1 MLEYTEEYID
11 DVFYRWH
18 GADRIISQAFISQL
32 EPDKNGRTPTKE
44 AVTRWRDTRGW
55 IERADALD
63 AEISVRK
70 DLEVIDLRMQMF
82 KKHAEIGGQLVEKG
96 LSYLQEY
103 GAENSASAIRA
114 IDLGLTTERISTG
127 LAEVYVK
134 ISKMSDDALTKEL
147 QKLIGGGV
155 SKDDDTV
162 DADIVVA

>member
-44 AVTRWRDTRGW
+44 AVTRWRDSRGW

-63 AEISVRK
+63 AEISVQK
-70 DLEVIDLRMQMF
+70 DRHIIDLRMEMF
-82 KKHAEIGGQLVEKG
+82 KKHAEIGGQLIEKG
-96 LSYLQEY
+96 ITYLQEH
-103 GAENSASAIRA
+103 GVENSNSAIRA
-114 IDLGLTTERISTG
+114 IDLGLTTERVSTG

-134 ISKMSDDALTKEL
+134 ISKMSDEDLTKEL
-147 QKLIGGGV
+147 KKLIGGN
-155 SKDDDTV
+155 SSQEETIDAEV
-162 DADIVVA
+162 DEG